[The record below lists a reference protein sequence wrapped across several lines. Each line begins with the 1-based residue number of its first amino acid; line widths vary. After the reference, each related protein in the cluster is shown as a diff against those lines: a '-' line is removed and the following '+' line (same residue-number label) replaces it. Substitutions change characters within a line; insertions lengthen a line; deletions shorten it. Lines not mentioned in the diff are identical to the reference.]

1 MTPTRPEGTPLYSA
15 DLSAERLDALK
26 PFFLM
31 TTKPDGAGALLAM
44 AAAVV
49 AGVAWAF
56 SARPARQIHDL
67 STPAVQR

>member
-1 MTPTRPEGTPLYSA
+1 M
-15 DLSAERLDALK
+15 
-26 PFFLM
+26 M
-31 TTKPDGAGALLAM
+31 TTQPDGAGALLAM

-56 SARPARQIHDL
+56 SARPARRIHDL